1 MAEEPAYDAIVVG
14 AGPAGLSAAIVM
26 ARAGLKV
33 VVLERGEYPGA
44 KNVQGAVLYSKMLHE
59 IVPEF
64 WKAAD
69 APVERPI
76 VEQKTC
82 ITTDDSF
89 VTVGYRSKKFL
100 EGIPN
105 CYTIIRTHFDQWYAK
120 KAEEAGAEVFCGVM
134 VVGVVKDA
142 SGKIAGIKTSDGD
155 ELTANVVIACDGVNS
170 IIAQKA
176 GFIDELKSSE
186 VALGAKEVI
195 ALPSSVIEDRFQLNP
210 GEGAT
215 MEMFGSVSL
224 GMLGYAFLYTNKE
237 SLALGVGCKLSDYQR
252 TGLRP
257 SDHLEHVKAH
267 PLVKKLIS
275 GGKLLE
281 YSAHLIPEGGY
292 KSMPPLAADGFLVA
306 GDAAQMTNPAYREG
320 SNLAMTAGKLAAETV
335 IEAKK
340 KGDYTKA
347 TLSAYVDKL
356 KASYVLPDMEDVQDL
371 EEHVE
376 NSPGFLEFYPKLAC
390 ELAQLRFSA
399 DGVPKRTHLKTAL
412 GMIRERGFVRVAKD
426 LFPLRKVA
434 I

>member
-1 MAEEPAYDAIVVG
+1 MAEEPAFDAIVVG

-82 ITTDDSF
+82 ITTEDSF

-105 CYTIIRTHFDQWYAK
+105 CYTIIRTQFDQWYAK
-120 KAEEAGAEVFCGVM
+120 QAEAAGAEVYCGMM
-134 VVGVVKDA
+134 VAGVLKDA
-142 SGKIAGIKTSDGD
+142 SGKITGIKTSDGD

-356 KASYVLPDMEDVQDL
+356 KASYVLPDMEDIQDL

-412 GMIRERGFVRVAKD
+412 GMIRERGFLRVAKD

>member
-1 MAEEPAYDAIVVG
+1 MAEEPAFDAIVVG

-82 ITTDDSF
+82 ITTEDSF

-105 CYTIIRTHFDQWYAK
+105 CYTIIRTQFDQWYAK
-120 KAEEAGAEVFCGVM
+120 QAEAAGAEVYCGMM
-134 VVGVVKDA
+134 VADVLKDA
-142 SGKIAGIKTSDGD
+142 SGKITGIKTSDGD

-176 GFIDELKSSE
+176 GFIDELKPSE
-186 VALGAKEVI
+186 VALGSKEVI
-195 ALPSSVIEDRFQLNP
+195 SLPSSVIEDRFQLNP

-347 TLSAYVDKL
+347 TLSLYVEKL
-356 KASYVLPDMEDVQDL
+356 KESYVLPDMEDIQDL

>member
-1 MAEEPAYDAIVVG
+1 MAEEPAFDAIVVG

-82 ITTDDSF
+82 ITTEDSF

-105 CYTIIRTHFDQWYAK
+105 CYTIIRTQFDQWYAK
-120 KAEEAGAEVFCGVM
+120 QAEAAGAEVYCGMM
-134 VVGVVKDA
+134 VADVLKDA
-142 SGKIAGIKTSDGD
+142 SGKITGIKTSDGD

-195 ALPSSVIEDRFQLNP
+195 ALPSGVIEDRFQLNP

-347 TLSAYVDKL
+347 TLSLYVEKL
-356 KASYVLPDMEDVQDL
+356 KESYVLPDMEDIQDL